1 MRLYTNDRGSWVG
14 TQADAKR
21 DFGKE
26 WREVE
31 VPVNKTSLLEFLNFF
46 AVGDMH
52 VAPIDSDS
60 VRTAVEKHPMSC
72 SAKPNVYDVKD
83 AALNADMKSLTQ
95 AVAVWINRLEEEGYH
110 A

>member
-26 WREVE
+26 WREVG
-31 VPVNKTSLLEFLNFF
+31 VPTSKDELLEFLNFY
-46 AVGDMH
+46 AVGGEK

-60 VRTAVEKHPMSC
+60 VRTAVEKHPLSC
-72 SAKPNVYDVKD
+72 SAKPNVYDVHD
-83 AALNADMKSLTQ
+83 AALNADMKHLTQ